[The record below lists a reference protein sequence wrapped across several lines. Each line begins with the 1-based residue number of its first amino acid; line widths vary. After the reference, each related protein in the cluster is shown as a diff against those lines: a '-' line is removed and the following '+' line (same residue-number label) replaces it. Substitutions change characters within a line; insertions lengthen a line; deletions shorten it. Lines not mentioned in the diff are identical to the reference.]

1 MLLPIVVV
9 AMLLLVAGGWWTFAM
24 FAWLAWERRFQ
35 SPALRAR
42 IEKGGSASS
51 TGLADVVIFG
61 LPMVIPAVLAFDG
74 LLLVGLFLY
83 VPAWTFPLPEP
94 ALFQLLGSVLLFSG
108 LILFTAGAYL
118 TGRYVYS
125 KLPEERPLLQR
136 GPFRYVRHPI
146 YLSFLLIGTGFVLL
160 AMNVLVLLC
169 LSLFV
174 NVKGWNHEEAELE
187 RLYGDRYREYR
198 TRTGAFL
205 PRLRPRN

>member
-1 MLLPIVVV
+1 
-9 AMLLLVAGGWWTFAM
+9 M

-35 SPALRAR
+35 SPALRAQ

-61 LPMVIPAVLAFDG
+61 LPMVVPSVLAFDG
-74 LLLVGLFLY
+74 LLVGLFLY
-83 VPAWTFPLPEP
+83 VPAWTFLLPE
-94 ALFQLLGSVLLFSG
+94 AGLFQMLGAALLFLG

-118 TGRYVYS
+118 TGKYVYS
-125 KLPEERPLLQR
+125 KVPDERPLLLR

-160 AMNVLVLLC
+160 AMNVLTLLC

-174 NVKGWNHEEAELE
+174 NVKGWTHEEAELE
-187 RLYGDRYREYR
+187 RLYGERYRQYR
-198 TRTGAFL
+198 KRTGAFL

>member
-1 MLLPIVVV
+1 MLLAIVVV
-9 AMLLLVAGGWWTFAM
+9 AILLLVAGGWWTFAM

-35 SPALRAR
+35 SPALRAQ

-61 LPMVIPAVLAFDG
+61 LPMVVPSVLAFDG
-74 LLLVGLFLY
+74 LLVGLFLY
-83 VPAWTFPLPEP
+83 VPAWTFLLPEVG
-94 ALFQLLGSVLLFSG
+94 LFQPLGAALLFLG

-118 TGRYVYS
+118 TGKYVYS
-125 KLPEERPLLQR
+125 KVPDERPLLLR

-160 AMNVLVLLC
+160 AMNVLTLLC

-174 NVKGWNHEEAELE
+174 NVKGWTHEEAELE
-187 RLYGDRYREYR
+187 RLYGERYRQYR
-198 TRTGAFL
+198 KRTGAFL

>member
-1 MLLPIVVV
+1 MLLAIVVV
-9 AMLLLVAGGWWTFAM
+9 AILLLVAGGWWTFAM

-35 SPALRAR
+35 SPALRAQ

-61 LPMVIPAVLAFDG
+61 LPMVVPSVLAFDG
-74 LLLVGLFLY
+74 LLVGLFLY
-83 VPAWTFPLPEP
+83 VPAWTFLLPE
-94 ALFQLLGSVLLFSG
+94 AGLFQMLGAALLFLG

-118 TGRYVYS
+118 TGKYVYS
-125 KLPEERPLLQR
+125 KVPDERPLLLR

-160 AMNVLVLLC
+160 AMNVLALLC

-174 NVKGWNHEEAELE
+174 NVKGWTHEEAELE
-187 RLYGDRYREYR
+187 RLYGERYRQYR
-198 TRTGAFL
+198 KRTGAFL